1 MYYSPPVD
9 KRSRYVGLAF
19 VGIFHLGLFWAVIH
33 FVRTESHARGP
44 EVLTTEIIQEVPP
57 PPEEP
62 PPPPPDI
69 DIDLAPVPDMVV
81 LPEIVFD
88 TPPVETAIQQVAL
101 VDKVPETRPPAPAPT
116 PTPVPAKSPGV
127 VTQPGFPDR
136 LTKPDYPRRSRQLNE
151 EGVTTMRVCVDAR
164 GRVSEATLTE
174 SSGFPRLDEA
184 SIDWVKTVRGFKPKK
199 IDGKAVDGGCMILP
213 LEWDITNE

>member
-1 MYYSPPVD
+1 MYYAAPVD
-9 KRSRYVGLAF
+9 KRSRYVGFAI
-19 VGIFHLGLFWAVIH
+19 VGILHVGLIWAAAN
-33 FVRTESHARGP
+33 FVRTQGGSILP
-44 EVLTTEIIQEVPP
+44 DVLTTEIIQDVPP

-62 PPPPPDI
+62 PPPPPPEI
-69 DIDLAPVPDMVV
+69 DIDLTPMQDMVV

-88 TPPVETAIQQVAL
+88 SPPPDSAIQNVAM
-101 VDKVPETRPPAPAPT
+101 VDTVPETRPATPAPT
-116 PTPVPAKSPGV
+116 PAPPPKAPGV

-174 SSGFPRLDEA
+174 SSGSERLDEA
-184 SIDWVKTVRGFKPKK
+184 SLSWIKTVRGFKPKK
-199 IDGKAVDGGCMILP
+199 IDGKAVDGGCMLLP
-213 LEWDITNE
+213 LAWEITNE